1 MTRRAAARAITPR
14 NAKLLPSALL
24 VALTMSA
31 GPALAQTTPPAA
43 TPAAP
48 AQAAPKASGE
58 LEAKLDQVV
67 KEYAKDPQFKGHT
80 EQQVRDR
87 IEFVAGNV
95 IFATVH
101 EVGHMLVA
109 EMGIPVLGKEEDA
122 VDAFAVVTGL
132 KLGDALSDRILT
144 QSARGWFLSDKRN
157 QKQKIKM
164 VFYDEHGLDR
174 QRAYNIVCLMV
185 GGNPEKFSKLAE
197 MTKMPEERQGTCQG
211 DFSNASWS
219 WNKVLEPHIRKP
231 DQPKADIPVVYSPT
245 KKYAVYEKGF
255 REIRLLEVLAEHLS
269 DRFVWRKPV
278 SMDGGMQRARRALGL
293 VRPQDPRLLR
303 ARGGLR
309 GDVPRL
315 RPRAE
320 GEEAKAAE
328 NGGEKE
334 QELTR
339 DRLSRPRP

>member
-1 MTRRAAARAITPR
+1 MTRAAARAITPGNTKFVTR
-14 NAKLLPSALL
+14 ALL
-24 VALTMSA
+24 VALTMGA
-31 GPALAQTTPPAA
+31 GSALAQTAPPPPVAA
-43 TPAAP
+43 SPASAG
-48 AQAAPKASGE
+48 A

-101 EVGHMLVA
+101 EIGHMLVA

-122 VDAFAVVTGL
+122 VDAFAVLTGL
-132 KLGDALSDRILT
+132 KLGSDFSDRILT
-144 QSARGWFLSDKRN
+144 QSARGWFLSDRRN

-185 GGNPEKFSKLAE
+185 GGNPEKFGKVAE

-211 DFSNASWS
+211 DYSNASWS

-231 DQPKADIPVVYSPT
+231 DQPKASIPVVYNDT

-255 REIRLLEVLAEHLS
+255 REIRLLEILSEHLS
-269 DRFVWRKPV
+269 DRYVWRGPV
-278 SMDGGMQRARRALGL
+278 GMVMEECGEPGARWDLSDRKIHVCYELAADFGMMY
-293 VRPQDPRLLR
+293 RDYGKEPT
-303 ARGGLR
+303 
-309 GDVPRL
+309 
-315 RPRAE
+315 
-320 GEEAKAAE
+320 AKAQKTA
-328 NGGEKE
+328 GKKHK
-334 QELTR
+334 R
-339 DRLSRPRP
+339 

>member
-1 MTRRAAARAITPR
+1 MTKRAAARAITPR
-14 NAKLLPSALL
+14 NAKLLPCALL

-31 GPALAQTTPPAA
+31 GPALAQTTPPAATPPA

-278 SMDGGMQRARRALGL
+278 SMVMEECNEPGARWDLSDRKIHVCYELAADFGAMY
-293 VRPQDPRLLR
+293 RDYGHEPKAKKQKPQKT
-303 ARGGLR
+303 A
-309 GDVPRL
+309 
-315 RPRAE
+315 
-320 GEEAKAAE
+320 AKK
-328 NGGEKE
+328 NKN
-334 QELTR
+334 
-339 DRLSRPRP
+339 